1 MWTGNLC
8 IRTELYFAES
18 LLFYFISL
26 YSTPPAIKCSLL
38 MLEDKVLCV
47 YRSAQW
53 SWEKRMCSPIVFLQ
67 VSFSSLVKTKIQFRP
82 KKKEKKRIF
91 CTFFGVFFS
100 MCTINCFLANRTFNR
115 ELVCNCFKW
124 SPYIP
129 LGQKIEH
136 WSYES
141 GFCFCKKQRCTF

>member
-1 MWTGNLC
+1 MQKVFCSTL
-8 IRTELYFAES
+8 
-18 LLFYFISL
+18 SL
-26 YSTPPAIKCSLL
+26 YTVLL
-38 MLEDKVLCV
+38 QPLSVVYLC
-47 YRSAQW
+47 W
-53 SWEKRMCSPIVFLQ
+53 
-67 VSFSSLVKTKIQFRP
+67 KTKYCVFTNLHNDLERKECVVLLYSCKCLFHLWSRLKFNLDQ
-82 KKKEKKRIF
+82 KKRKKKKRIF